1 MITKY
6 IIIPLL
12 CLQLPA
18 FAQLKITS
26 VTKLPLPKS
35 QPWSNVQAA
44 DAKSVFFT
52 TSDYQGVW
60 QYTFS
65 TKTLKQIT
73 DDPRSGFG
81 FTVSADGKSVAYRRT
96 LDETKG
102 RVQEVILK
110 DLSTSAE
117 QVVSR
122 GENLSTPSF
131 AGTKVVCANDAN
143 VQNLTAVTSTS
154 RPIVLGVENT
164 KILLLENGTKR
175 LLDPLKSA
183 VPAGTQSSYIWPV
196 LSPNG
201 KNIVASEMAVGTFVC
216 DLKGK
221 VISRL
226 GRRNGAVWTRDGRW
240 LVYMKDVDDGHN
252 ISSSDLFCVSPDGRK
267 SAQLT
272 TSKAKIELYPFCS
285 PVENKIFCN
294 TLDGEI
300 LVLTYAEVGR

>member
-1 MITKY
+1 MKAKFLVLL
-6 IIIPLL
+6 LL
-12 CLQLPA
+12 CMQVPS
-18 FAQLKITS
+18 FGQIKITS
-26 VTKLPLPKS
+26 VSKLPLANSKS
-35 QPWSNVQAA
+35 WSNVQAA

-52 TSDYQGVW
+52 TSDYQGIW

-96 LDETKG
+96 LDETNG

-110 DLSTSAE
+110 NLSTSAE

-131 AGTKVVCANDAN
+131 AGRSVVCANEAN
-143 VQNLTAVTSTS
+143 VQNLAAVTSTS
-154 RPIVLGVENT
+154 RPVVLGIENT

-183 VPAGTQSSYIWPV
+183 VPAGTQSSYIWPF

-201 KNIVASEMAVGTFVC
+201 KSIVASEMALGTFVC

-226 GRRNGAVWTRDGRW
+226 GRRNAAIWTRDGRW
-240 LVYMKDVDDGHN
+240 LVYMRDVDDGHN
-252 ISSSDLFCVSPDGRK
+252 ISASDLFCISPDGKK

-272 TSKAKIELYPFCS
+272 TSKDKIELYPFCS

-294 TLDGEI
+294 TLGGEI